1 MFSGLAGEPLPWQHP
16 IADALSPDPARRY
29 SSFLR
34 IRARFP
40 LNEGPHSR
48 SRCRIVEAVLNCD
61 HAVPIRLECRDHFA
75 EDDTM
80 LRRRHCSLSFFWLNC
95 ETVNPSLAPDQ
106 DLVGFKLCLED
117 IRGIMELRHLRY
129 FVAVAEEGSLL
140 NAAERR
146 LNTSQPSLS
155 RQIRDLEAEV
165 GVQLLERQ
173 ARGVTLTAA
182 GRVFLDHA
190 RLALLQVEAAT
201 EGARQTAQPQRPV
214 LSMGFLVGLE
224 VMWLPQLLRI
234 LREEAP
240 DVDVTLS
247 TQSSPELALALMRGK
262 LDIAF
267 LRPEKDNEGVVFKIL
282 AKEPLIAVLPAEHR
296 LASRKKIRP
305 QDLAREIYVSSA
317 RTSPVLQ
324 EVIQNYASRVGIT
337 LKAKYEGENISSAMS
352 LVASTGGISLVPLYA
367 QNMLAPNVVAR
378 ALEGG
383 TPTVD
388 LALGYN
394 RTNPSPLLRRLL
406 SRADELVAN
415 VQNQSIIRY
424 VEAH

>member
-1 MFSGLAGEPLPWQHP
+1 
-16 IADALSPDPARRY
+16 
-29 SSFLR
+29 
-34 IRARFP
+34 
-40 LNEGPHSR
+40 
-48 SRCRIVEAVLNCD
+48 
-61 HAVPIRLECRDHFA
+61 
-75 EDDTM
+75 
-80 LRRRHCSLSFFWLNC
+80 
-95 ETVNPSLAPDQ
+95 
-106 DLVGFKLCLED
+106 
-117 IRGIMELRHLRY
+117 MELRHLRY

-140 NAAERR
+140 TAAQRR

-155 RQIRDLEAEV
+155 RQIRDLESEV

-173 ARGVTLTAA
+173 PRGVTLTAA

-190 RLALLQVEAAT
+190 RLALLQVQAAT
-201 EGARQTAQPQRPV
+201 EGARQTAQPQKPT
-214 LSMGFLVGLE
+214 LSIGISRRVGGH
-224 VMWLPQLLRI
+224 V
-234 LREEAP
+234 AP
-240 DVDVTLS
+240 PASAYPPRGSPDLQVTLS
-247 TQSSPELALALMRGK
+247 TQSSPELALALMQGK

-267 LRPEKDNEGVVFKIL
+267 LRPEKDNEGVVFKQL
-282 AKEPLIAVLPAEHR
+282 AKEPLIAVLPAEHH

-324 EVIQNYASRVGIT
+324 EVIQNYAARVGIT
-337 LKAKYEGENISSAMS
+337 LNAKYEGENISSAMS

-378 ALEGG
+378 ALDGG
-383 TPTVD
+383 TPTVE

-394 RTNPSPLLRRLL
+394 RENPSPLLRRLL

-424 VEAH
+424 VEAQ

>member
-1 MFSGLAGEPLPWQHP
+1 
-16 IADALSPDPARRY
+16 
-29 SSFLR
+29 
-34 IRARFP
+34 
-40 LNEGPHSR
+40 
-48 SRCRIVEAVLNCD
+48 
-61 HAVPIRLECRDHFA
+61 
-75 EDDTM
+75 
-80 LRRRHCSLSFFWLNC
+80 
-95 ETVNPSLAPDQ
+95 
-106 DLVGFKLCLED
+106 
-117 IRGIMELRHLRY
+117 MELRHLRY

-296 LASRKKIRP
+296 LASQRIRP

-352 LVASTGGISLVPLYA
+352 LVASTGGITPRPALCAEHACTERRRQSARGRHADGRSGAGIQSDQSVTPAPPAFVP
-367 QNMLAPNVVAR
+367 R
-378 ALEGG
+378 G
-383 TPTVD
+383 
-388 LALGYN
+388 
-394 RTNPSPLLRRLL
+394 
-406 SRADELVAN
+406 
-415 VQNQSIIRY
+415 
-424 VEAH
+424 